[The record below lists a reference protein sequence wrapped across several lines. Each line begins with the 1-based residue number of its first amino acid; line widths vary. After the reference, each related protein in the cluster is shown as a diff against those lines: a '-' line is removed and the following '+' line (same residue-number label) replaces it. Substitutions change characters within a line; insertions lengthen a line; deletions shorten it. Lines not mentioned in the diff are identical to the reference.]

1 MEEDY
6 KQQLIEFQRE
16 QLDRY
21 HEYMLIALNN
31 TGTSTGGGFINNA
44 VNNVNFKPLSSI
56 MQENLENMPL
66 EMMNMFFETA
76 ENADHGAIALLESAL
91 CPDKDN
97 LQFSYQNSSSFVK
110 YNNGTTIVT
119 ESIQIFAKYVCDYVH
134 NYCCPHIEGAN
145 TNLRNDL
152 EEQEEE
158 VLDTLCKK
166 NLMRVKHLTNLLI
179 SSEQV
184 RLVKK
189 LFSMLKNK

>member
-1 MEEDY
+1 MDEDY
-6 KQQLIEFQRE
+6 KQKLIDFQRE

-21 HEYMLIALNN
+21 HEYMIIALNN
-31 TGTSTGGGFINNA
+31 TGSASGSFLSTS
-44 VNNVNFKPLSSI
+44 VNQVNFKPLATF

-110 YNNGTTIVT
+110 YNNGSTIVT
-119 ESIQIFAKYVCDYVH
+119 ESIQIFAKFVCDYVH

-145 TNLRNDL
+145 TNLRNDI
-152 EEQEEE
+152 EEHEED

-179 SSEQV
+179 STEQV

-189 LFSMLKNK
+189 LFSMLKSK